1 MGGKE
6 KHRNKKMKLGEKGT
20 LVVSNRDGIKKW

>member
-20 LVVSNRDGIKKW
+20 LVVSNIDGIKKW